1 MVVTI
6 CMLKLVILTLKIINI
21 LIKILKCVLNHV
33 QNIGDFMEANHI
45 IIVCHIVKVI
55 KMNKVKSLIIY
66 KEINV
71 LYNVTIMLNGYKK
84 MMVKNVKQQLI
95 VQKVIK

>member
-1 MVVTI
+1 MVATI

-21 LIKILKCVLNHV
+21 LINIIISVLNHV
-33 QNIGDFMEANHI
+33 QNIGIFMVDNHI
-45 IIVCHIVKVI
+45 IIAYHIVKVI
-55 KMNKVKSLIIY
+55 KICKAKVFNIY

-71 LYNVTIMLNGYKK
+71 LYNVIIMLNGYKK
-84 MMVKNVKQQLI
+84 MMGKNVKQQLI

>member
-6 CMLKLVILTLKIINI
+6 CMLKLVILISKIINI
-21 LIKILKCVLNHV
+21 LINIIISVLNHV
-33 QNIGDFMEANHI
+33 QNIGILMEDNHI
-45 IIVCHIVKVI
+45 IIVYHIVKVI
-55 KMNKVKSLIIY
+55 KIYKVKVFNIY

-71 LYNVTIMLNGYKK
+71 LHNVIIMLNGYKK

-95 VQKVIK
+95 AQKVIK

>member
-21 LIKILKCVLNHV
+21 LINIIISVLNHV
-33 QNIGDFMEANHI
+33 QNIGIFMVDNHI
-45 IIVCHIVKVI
+45 IIVYHIVKVI
-55 KMNKVKSLIIY
+55 KICKAKVFNIY

-71 LYNVTIMLNGYKK
+71 LYNVIIMLNGYKK

>member
-6 CMLKLVILTLKIINI
+6 CMLKLVILTSKIINI
-21 LIKILKCVLNHV
+21 GINIIISVLNHV
-33 QNIGDFMEANHI
+33 QNIGIFMVDNHI

-55 KMNKVKSLIIY
+55 KICKAKVFNIY

-71 LYNVTIMLNGYKK
+71 LYNVIIMLNGYKK
-84 MMVKNVKQQLI
+84 MMVKNVKQQFI

>member
-1 MVVTI
+1 MI
-6 CMLKLVILTLKIINI
+6 KIII
-21 LIKILKCVLNHV
+21 SVLNHV
-33 QNIGDFMEANHI
+33 QNIGTSMVDNHI
-45 IIVCHIVKVI
+45 IIAYHIVKVI
-55 KMNKVKSLIIY
+55 KICKVKSLIIY

>member
-1 MVVTI
+1 MVATI
-6 CMLKLVILTLKIINI
+6 CMLKLVILTSKIINI
-21 LIKILKCVLNHV
+21 MIKIIISVLNHV
-33 QNIGDFMEANHI
+33 QNIGIFMVDNHI

-55 KMNKVKSLIIY
+55 KICKVKVFNIY
-66 KEINV
+66 KETNV

>member
-1 MVVTI
+1 MVATI
-6 CMLKLVILTLKIINI
+6 CMLKLVILTSKIINI
-21 LIKILKCVLNHV
+21 MIKIIISVLNHV
-33 QNIGDFMEANHI
+33 QNIGIFMENNHI
-45 IIVCHIVKVI
+45 IIVYHIVKVI
-55 KMNKVKSLIIY
+55 KICKVKVFNIY
-66 KEINV
+66 KETNV

>member
-1 MVVTI
+1 MVATI
-6 CMLKLVILTLKIINI
+6 CMLKLVILTSKIINI
-21 LIKILKCVLNHV
+21 MIKIIISVLNHV
-33 QNIGDFMEANHI
+33 QNIGTFMENNHI
-45 IIVCHIVKVI
+45 IIVYHIVKVI
-55 KMNKVKSLIIY
+55 KICKVKVFNIY
-66 KEINV
+66 KETNV

>member
-1 MVVTI
+1 MVATI

-21 LIKILKCVLNHV
+21 MIKIIISVLNHV
-33 QNIGDFMEANHI
+33 QNIGIFMVDNHI

-55 KMNKVKSLIIY
+55 KICKVKVLNIY
-66 KEINV
+66 KETNV

>member
-6 CMLKLVILTLKIINI
+6 CMLKLMILTSKIINI
-21 LIKILKCVLNHV
+21 MIKIIISVLNHV
-33 QNIGDFMEANHI
+33 QNIGYFMEANHI

-55 KMNKVKSLIIY
+55 KICKAKVFNIY

>member
-1 MVVTI
+1 MVATI
-6 CMLKLVILTLKIINI
+6 CMLKLVILTSKIINI
-21 LIKILKCVLNHV
+21 MIKIIISVLNHV
-33 QNIGDFMEANHI
+33 QNIGTFMENNHI

-55 KMNKVKSLIIY
+55 KICKVKVFNIY
-66 KEINV
+66 KETNV

>member
-1 MVVTI
+1 MS
-6 CMLKLVILTLKIINI
+6 K
-21 LIKILKCVLNHV
+21 
-33 QNIGDFMEANHI
+33 
-45 IIVCHIVKVI
+45 VKVF
-55 KMNKVKSLIIY
+55 NIY

-71 LYNVTIMLNGYKK
+71 LYNVIIMLNGYKK

>member
-1 MVVTI
+1 MVATI
-6 CMLKLVILTLKIINI
+6 CMLKLVILTSKIINI
-21 LIKILKCVLNHV
+21 MIKIIISVLNHV
-33 QNIGDFMEANHI
+33 QNIGIFMVDNHI

-55 KMNKVKSLIIY
+55 KICKVKVFNIY
-66 KEINV
+66 KETNV
-71 LYNVTIMLNGYKK
+71 LYNVIIMLNGYKK